1 MDFENIYTKLNAIAV
16 LWGSDDTIITLHK
29 ILLIN
34 INELLLPRSSYIKSA
49 KYLQM
54 PSWSVPAFKNYVA
67 NLTMKANIGG
77 SDKYIEYNFF
87 SFIIPTKMRM
97 HCCAVTLIN

>member
-54 PSWSVPAFKNYVA
+54 PS
-67 NLTMKANIGG
+67 
-77 SDKYIEYNFF
+77 
-87 SFIIPTKMRM
+87 
-97 HCCAVTLIN
+97 